1 MKALSAALFALALS
15 VPVSGS
21 ASAQSGDPAVD
32 FLGYCIASGNSSTYC
47 GCLTD
52 SISAA
57 VTPKQLAIYMD
68 YLKILESGVRD
79 EKAIIATLKKNHG
92 VKGKELGEALQAANT
107 AATAAEGTC
116 AGL

>member
-1 MKALSAALFALALS
+1 MKALYGALFALALT
-15 VPVSGS
+15 VP
-21 ASAQSGDPAVD
+21 ASAQSGDPRLD

-52 SISAA
+52 SLAAA

-68 YLKILESGVRD
+68 YLKLLEGGQRD
-79 EKAIIATLKKNHG
+79 EKVIISTLKKNHG
-92 VKGKELGEALQAANT
+92 VKGKELGAALMAANT
-107 AATAAEGTC
+107 AATEAEKTC